1 MQENKAQRGQRVTGG
16 CIILDCGV
24 KGGGEEMTLVAG
36 GRWQGLRR
44 ENSEQGC
51 PASEHA

>member
-1 MQENKAQRGQRVTGG
+1 MQENKAQKRIESNWRVHNFR
-16 CIILDCGV
+16 LGV

-36 GRWQGLRR
+36 GRWQVLIR